1 MKQPNGFKIPKAT
14 KRVKVYLKGTNQ
26 FTIIERCASNSHTKK
41 TKNAEGY

>member
-26 FTIIERCASNSHTKK
+26 FIIIERYEK
-41 TKNAEGY
+41 